1 MMPCARVHIDTRG
14 GSRSAA
20 VAQGE
25 MPLAEA
31 DKVALA
37 CPPKWPSAAA
47 ALATPSPAP
56 TGLAESQLA
65 KKGSGTAGGGRKAP
79 AAALKAKMAESAAAA
94 AAAAKQRQMDK
105 TISQKVSFFLYDF
118 TTCYDLCHTRPF
130 HGSAYIKLGV
140 YHLQLFR
147 LRQPC

>member
-1 MMPCARVHIDTRG
+1 
-14 GSRSAA
+14 
-20 VAQGE
+20 

-47 ALATPSPAP
+47 ALATTSPAP

-65 KKGSGTAGGGRKAP
+65 KKGSGTAGAGRRAP

-105 TISQKVSFFLYDF
+105 TISQKVSFFYMISPPAMTYVICDRSTALPTLSLACIIYNYF
-118 TTCYDLCHTRPF
+118 ACANLADLLT
-130 HGSAYIKLGV
+130 V
-140 YHLQLFR
+140 
-147 LRQPC
+147 LR